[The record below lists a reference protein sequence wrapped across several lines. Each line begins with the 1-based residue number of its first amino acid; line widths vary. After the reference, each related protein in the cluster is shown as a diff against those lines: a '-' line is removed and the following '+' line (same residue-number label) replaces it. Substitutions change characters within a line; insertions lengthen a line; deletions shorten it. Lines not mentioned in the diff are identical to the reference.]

1 MRRMRFPL
9 FAKIIVWLVL
19 NIALVGPLSY
29 VFAARDQSGWNMLL
43 TQSVRDRV
51 TSIARRV
58 GEDVYSA
65 EGSAAA
71 AALEADSKLYGAELN
86 VQVIGGPPRHTDDDG
101 LRRGPLPDRPP
112 PPDRMPGAPQAGRDG
127 LAHSPWGPGFN
138 DGPGPPRGSPPGS
151 RSWHMEIRRA
161 THRTGFDVIT
171 DISVAGN
178 GGPPNDLRVAAHTG
192 SLTGLFQFL
201 GLWSAL
207 SFVLMI
213 LLVSVLLWWPFVWSM
228 TRSIRR
234 LLNATQHM
242 ARGRLDTRVSER
254 RRDELGELA
263 SAVNSMA
270 GRLQDYLQGQRQFV
284 ADVAHEVISPVAR
297 IQIGLGLL
305 ETQVTV
311 GGAATLADIR
321 EDLEDMAGMLN
332 EILLFSRSGFESERS
347 APQRVNLADIVQKVI
362 AAEAGSCTVVASVSK
377 DILVIAHVSMIERA
391 LANLVR
397 NACRYA
403 YQDATPIEISARNV
417 TDQVLLTVQDRGPG
431 VPDSALARL
440 GQPFFRPELSR
451 SRASGGFGL
460 GLAIVRRCIAAC
472 GGEVTFRN
480 RQGGG
485 FEAELQL
492 KA

>member
-1 MRRMRFPL
+1 
-9 FAKIIVWLVL
+9 
-19 NIALVGPLSY
+19 
-29 VFAARDQSGWNMLL
+29 
-43 TQSVRDRV
+43 
-51 TSIARRV
+51 
-58 GEDVYSA
+58 
-65 EGSAAA
+65 
-71 AALEADSKLYGAELN
+71 
-86 VQVIGGPPRHTDDDG
+86 
-101 LRRGPLPDRPP
+101 
-112 PPDRMPGAPQAGRDG
+112 
-127 LAHSPWGPGFN
+127 
-138 DGPGPPRGSPPGS
+138 
-151 RSWHMEIRRA
+151 MEIRRA
-161 THRTGFDVIT
+161 THQSGFEVIT

-207 SFVLMI
+207 SFVLTI

-242 ARGRLDTRVSER
+242 ARGRLDTRVPER

-270 GRLQDYLQGQRQFV
+270 ARLQDYLQGQRQFV

-305 ETQVTV
+305 ETQVTAV
-311 GGAATLADIR
+311 GAATLTDIR

-362 AAEAGSCTVVASVSK
+362 AAEAGSCTVVSSVST
-377 DILVIAHVSMIERA
+377 DILVIAYVSMIERA

-403 YQDATPIEISARNV
+403 YQDATPIEISARNA
-417 TDQVLLTVQDRGPG
+417 TDHVLLTVQDRGPG
-431 VPDSALARL
+431 VPDSALSRL

-492 KA
+492 KR